1 MTQRKRIAL
10 ISTGGTIAMEGAHAF
25 DWLNYG
31 ANGKVNSV
39 TDILQTLDLGIK
51 DVEIKPVALKA
62 LPSVGITPADWRDL
76 AHCVRDVLASD
87 KQIDGIVVTHG
98 TATLEET
105 AFFMHL
111 VHAARQPVIF
121 TGAQRPPNTASSD
134 ATANLRAAVLA
145 ASDER
150 LQGAGCLVC
159 FNHEIFAASDVTKAA
174 NFTLDAFSS
183 PRLGAL
189 GKVGPEGSLTL
200 LRTPDCAGSG
210 AFAKIDLASPLP
222 RVDIVFSYA
231 GADATLIEAALAAGA
246 RGIVSIGLPPG
257 RGTPLERKALE
268 NAAKTGVTI
277 IQSSRALRDGVP
289 EQPYNASAG
298 ILSAGALAANKAR
311 ILLMLAL
318 AARVPNA
325 DIQRLLLAFP

>member
-39 TDILQTLDLGIK
+39 NEILEGIDLGVRDI
-51 DVEIKPVALKA
+51 EIKPVALKA

-76 AHCVRDVLASD
+76 ALCVRDVLSAD

-111 VHAARQPVIF
+111 VHTARQPVVL

-134 ATANLRAAVLA
+134 AAANLRAAILA

-150 LQGAGCLVC
+150 LQDAGCLVC
-159 FNHEIFAASDVTKAA
+159 FNQEIFTASDVTKTA
-174 NFTLDAFSS
+174 NFTLDAFCS

-189 GKVGPEGSLTL
+189 GKIGPEGSITL
-200 LRTPDCAGSG
+200 LRMPDRAGSG
-210 AFAKIDLASPLP
+210 AFAKIDLAATLP
-222 RVDIVFSYA
+222 RVDIAFSYA
-231 GADATLIEAALAAGA
+231 GADATLIGAALAAGA
-246 RGIVSIGLPPG
+246 KGLVSIGLPPG

-268 NAAKTGVTI
+268 NAAKDGVTV
-277 IQSSRALRDGVP
+277 IQCSRALREGVP
-289 EQPYNASAG
+289 EQPYNSNAS
-298 ILSAGALAANKAR
+298 ILSAGALAGNKAR

-318 AARVPNA
+318 AAHLSNEE
-325 DIQRLLLAFP
+325 IQRLLLAFP